1 MTIVGMTGSQIKE
14 ALEQQASEQE
24 AARRAARP
32 TPLPND
38 LAHQHQ
44 VGGAH
49 YTRLT
54 VQPWDAMAAWMTPAE
69 LKGYMRG
76 NVIKYIARYQNKGG
90 VEDLKKLRH
99 YADKLIELE
108 QLESA

>member
-32 TPLPND
+32 TPPP
-38 LAHQHQ
+38 HQHQ